1 MGSHECNR
9 EYFAKRLLKNSSAE
23 LAKGKIEA
31 INFAECNSVVAVL
44 K

>member
-1 MGSHECNR
+1 MDNHECDG
-9 EYFAKRLLKNSSAE
+9 EYFAKSVLKNSSAE
-23 LAKGKIEA
+23 LPKSKIAA